1 MSRRFPSHLVIQCI
15 LGNAKVHIVAV
26 RKVWARNNAL
36 NGFVA
41 PAVQGIFHWSLGA
54 TPTRC
59 KNGGLKRP
67 AGLTGRKV
75 PCTGVISGDRLSEW
89 LSASRLGRRV

>member
-1 MSRRFPSHLVIQCI
+1 MSRKFPSHPSHTRYTRQCE
-15 LGNAKVHIVAV
+15 GTHGDMVAV
-26 RKVWARNNAL
+26 RKVWARNDAL

-41 PAVQGIFHWSLGA
+41 PAMHGIFLGA
-54 TPTRC
+54 TPARC